1 MGYSNIM
8 VIFKNLFGQKEE
20 IDKKDYFDYD
30 KISLNVRQKIFFII
44 SENGYRLSNEIF
56 PKPIEDLGD
65 LRYQICKHKGTS
77 NINTEISHSTSIN
90 KWVLECDVINL
101 LRTIEIFL
109 WIRQDDNTQGNYE
122 RLQKTITELNDVFDI
137 DKIGYE
143 IVEGKII
150 RRDSKYLHKETI
162 KQTISLLKNNEFTGA
177 LEEFEKA
184 LSNYLEKD
192 YNNTISEANKA
203 YESTMKS
210 ILTKLQ
216 ISYTPSDTASQLI
229 KKFYDNDLIFSHT
242 ESFTNNLNEILKGL
256 PTIRNNQGG
265 HGQGLDSKKVDK
277 SYAEFALH
285 LCGSFIVF
293 LIERYEEKK

>member
-1 MGYSNIM
+1 M
-8 VIFKNLFGQKEE
+8 VIFKELFGQKDE
-20 IDKKDYFDYD
+20 INKKDYFDYD
-30 KISLNVRQKIFFII
+30 NISIKTRQKIFFVI
-44 SENGYRLSNEIF
+44 SENAFYISRDSILGEPR
-56 PKPIEDLGD
+56 EDLNR
-65 LRYQICKHKGTS
+65 LIYQLSKHKGIS
-77 NINTEISHSTSIN
+77 NINNEISDSSSIN
-90 KWVLECDVINL
+90 KWILECSVIDV

-109 WIRQDDNTQGNYE
+109 WIRRNDETQGNYE
-122 RLQKTITELNDVFDI
+122 RLQRTITEINDIFDI

-143 IVEGKII
+143 IVEDKII

-162 KQTISLLKNNEFTGA
+162 KQTISLLKDNEFKGA

-192 YNNTISEANKA
+192 YKNTISEANKS

-216 ISYTPSDTASQLI
+216 IDYNSSDTASQLI
-229 KKFYDNDLIFSHT
+229 RKFYENNLIFSHT

-256 PTIRNNQGG
+256 PTIRNNQSG
-265 HGQGLDSKKVDK
+265 HGQGLDPKKVNK

-293 LIERYEEKK
+293 LIERYKERE